1 MNHAGHSHSGAMAAG
16 QDRDLV
22 CGMAVA
28 PDSPHRAEH
37 AGQTYRF
44 CSANC
49 LSKFLAEPLR
59 YLTVAESAHPEIRPA
74 MGEYTCP
81 MHPEIRQVGP
91 GTCPKCGMALEP
103 VQPGA
108 EHEANPELADF
119 RRRFWWT
126 LPLTIMVAAV
136 TMTGDLFDPLLG
148 TARPWLELA
157 LATPVVLWS
166 GWPFFVRGAQSVIR
180 RSPNMWTLIG
190 LGTAAAYA
198 YSVVGTLA
206 PGLFPASFRVNGQV
220 PAYFEAAAVIIS
232 LTLFGQVMELKARS
246 ETGAAIRA
254 LLGLAPKTAR
264 RLNEDGSE
272 ADIPLAQVHPG
283 DRLRVRPG
291 EKVPVDGAVLEG

>member
-81 MHPEIRQVGP
+81 MHPEMRQPRP

-103 VQPGA
+103 VLPGA
-108 EHEANPELADF
+108 E
-119 RRRFWWT
+119 
-126 LPLTIMVAAV
+126 
-136 TMTGDLFDPLLG
+136 
-148 TARPWLELA
+148 
-157 LATPVVLWS
+157 
-166 GWPFFVRGAQSVIR
+166 
-180 RSPNMWTLIG
+180 
-190 LGTAAAYA
+190 
-198 YSVVGTLA
+198 
-206 PGLFPASFRVNGQV
+206 
-220 PAYFEAAAVIIS
+220 
-232 LTLFGQVMELKARS
+232 
-246 ETGAAIRA
+246 
-254 LLGLAPKTAR
+254 
-264 RLNEDGSE
+264 
-272 ADIPLAQVHPG
+272 
-283 DRLRVRPG
+283 
-291 EKVPVDGAVLEG
+291 